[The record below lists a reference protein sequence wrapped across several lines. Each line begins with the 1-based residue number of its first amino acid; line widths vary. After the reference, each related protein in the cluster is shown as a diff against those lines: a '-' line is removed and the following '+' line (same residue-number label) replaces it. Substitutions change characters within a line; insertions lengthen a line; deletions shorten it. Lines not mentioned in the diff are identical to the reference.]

1 MIPVLRQFVNFQW
14 ESLFLPGQTLYIELI
29 PEAGPG
35 LGADPQVDQQHQV
48 GESSR
53 CRDGQQDAESFSEPE
68 RRMKARALIE
78 NEAIWLAAEIN
89 EVIQQ
94 TFDEISLV
102 QTFWKVNR
110 FFPDNK

>member
-48 GESSR
+48 GESSH
-53 CRDGQQDAESFSEPE
+53 CRDGQQDAESFSKPE

-78 NEAIWLAAEIN
+78 NEASWLPAEMT

-94 TFDEISLV
+94 TFDEISLE
-102 QTFWKVNR
+102 QTLWKVNW